1 MKKIIELFIKALK
14 KLFKKDKK
22 KEKYVSGKSDEIY
35 PLF

>member
-1 MKKIIELFIKALK
+1 MKKFIKYIK
-14 KLFKKDKK
+14 KTIRKLFKNKSK

>member
-1 MKKIIELFIKALK
+1 MKKLIELFIKAVK
-14 KLFKKDKK
+14 FLFRKNKK